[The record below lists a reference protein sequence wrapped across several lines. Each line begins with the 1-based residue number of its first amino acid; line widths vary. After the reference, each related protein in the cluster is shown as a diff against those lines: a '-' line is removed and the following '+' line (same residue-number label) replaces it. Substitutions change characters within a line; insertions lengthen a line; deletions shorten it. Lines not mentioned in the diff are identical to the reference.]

1 MAEQSGLR
9 GYRFPPGR
17 QEGQREEEGGSL
29 SPLSV
34 MFKRWLGGI
43 ATCGSK
49 IVPARLKEK
58 DMWSI
63 PHHLTSNTLCERV
76 KTFDSLTS
84 FPCVR
89 LFFAVLCGN
98 WQRQRKDLYVT
109 QAPARRETN

>member
-43 ATCGSK
+43 VQKLNRS
-49 IVPARLKEK
+49 LKAK
-58 DMWSI
+58 GQGHVVHPPSLDVFK
-63 PHHLTSNTLCERV
+63 TS
-76 KTFDSLTS
+76 KTFLDQFS
-84 FPCVR
+84 
-89 LFFAVLCGN
+89 AH
-98 WQRQRKDLYVT
+98 
-109 QAPARRETN
+109 